1 MADFFYKATN
11 IVWIAQC
18 CCLVFFP
25 YFFYFPILERMPI
38 PKRIYQTWKTHNLP
52 RGIGI
57 VIRKM
62 LDNNPGYAHY
72 LYDDAEMTDFVHRNY
87 PGEISAAFD
96 MLAIGAA
103 RADLWRYLILYK
115 YGGIYLDIDAEI
127 VGKLDE
133 LIHPDDSAIITREQV
148 DGLFNQWI
156 LIFSKGHPLLSDVI
170 NLCVRNIRK
179 RSSNNILHLTGSTVF
194 TSAINAAYQHHKVQ
208 FNVYKT
214 VDKVLSRAFNKIGW
228 EYKARFFGKD
238 MAPFAR
244 YHNDFYQE
252 LYTPTAPQWEE
263 EQKNKSIF
271 KDSEPSEKA
280 IDVVDI

>member
-1 MADFFYKATN
+1 M
-11 IVWIAQC
+11 Q
-18 CCLVFFP
+18 
-25 YFFYFPILERMPI
+25 I

-57 VIRKM
+57 VVKKM
-62 LDNNPGYAHY
+62 LDTNPGYAHY
-72 LYDDAEMTDFVHRNY
+72 LYDDVEMEEFVHTNY

-115 YGGIYLDIDAEI
+115 HGGIYLDIDAEI

-133 LIHPDDSAIITREQV
+133 LIRPDDTAIITREQV
-148 DGLFNQWI
+148 EGLFNQWI
-156 LIFSKGHPLLSDVI
+156 LIFRKGHPLLLEVI
-170 NLCVRNIRK
+170 NRCVANIK
-179 RSSNNILHLTGSTVF
+179 SKSSNNILHLTGSTVF
-194 TSAINAAYQHHKVQ
+194 TTAINNIYQHHKVQ
-208 FNVYKT
+208 FTVYKT
-214 VDKVLSRAFNKIGW
+214 VDKVLAKAFNKVGW
-228 EYKARFFGKD
+228 EYKVRFFGKD

-252 LYTPTAPQWEE
+252 LYTQEAPQWEI

-271 KDSEPSEKA
+271 KNGGSSSQP